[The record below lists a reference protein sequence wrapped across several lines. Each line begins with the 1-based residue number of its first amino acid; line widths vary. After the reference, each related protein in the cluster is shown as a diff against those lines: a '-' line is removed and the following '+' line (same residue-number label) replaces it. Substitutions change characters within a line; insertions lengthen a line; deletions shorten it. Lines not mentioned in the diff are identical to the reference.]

1 MFIPLNTYINVYS
14 LCVNPSVYINY
25 FKLGVNE
32 HVNIPT
38 FP

>member
-14 LCVNPSVYINY
+14 LCANPSVYINY